1 MTNQQLGRIGEDT
14 AKAFLECKG
23 YRILHRNFRCRAG
36 EIDLVALK
44 GRILHFI
51 EVKTRQGDSYG
62 HPAESI
68 TPKKLGCMKA
78 AACSYLAAEGGQKWL
93 LGRCSLTPLKLK
105 LTILRI
111 SRREG

>member
-62 HPAESI
+62 HPA
-68 TPKKLGCMKA
+68 
-78 AACSYLAAEGGQKWL
+78 
-93 LGRCSLTPLKLK
+93 
-105 LTILRI
+105 
-111 SRREG
+111 

>member
-23 YRILHRNFRCRAG
+23 YRILHRHFRCRAG

-51 EVKTRQGDSYG
+51 EVKTRQGDAYG

-78 AACSYLAAEGGQKWL
+78 AACSYLAAEGGQKMAF
-93 LGRCSLTPLKLK
+93 GQMQFDA
-105 LTILRI
+105 IEI
-111 SRREG
+111 EINHIENI